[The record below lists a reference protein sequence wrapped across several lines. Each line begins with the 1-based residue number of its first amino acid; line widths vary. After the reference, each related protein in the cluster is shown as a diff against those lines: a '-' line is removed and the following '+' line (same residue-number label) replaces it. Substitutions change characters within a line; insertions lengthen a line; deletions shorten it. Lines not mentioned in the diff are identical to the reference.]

1 MFDMCGYGSGARFLL
16 ETAVKKRDM
25 RLAEWLLAHGAHP
38 NAAPARDRRFPKRSL
53 YECAVLE
60 DLPDMAE
67 LFVRYGASRTAPPL
81 DEHER
86 FVDACFGL
94 DRDAARR
101 SVLAHP
107 EYLQSPAAMFDAARR
122 DRSDVMALLVE
133 LGVSLEIHDR
143 TGKRALHEAA
153 ASGALGSARWLVER
167 GAEIDPR
174 EAIYNGTPLGWA
186 AHGDKSEMVSYLSRY
201 SRDIWSL
208 CFNGYVDRLREVL
221 TEDPGAATVVSK
233 DGQTP
238 LWWLPDDET
247 KAMQTV
253 ELLLAAGAN
262 PAAKSTDGDTA
273 ADWARR
279 RGMGDVAVR
288 LEAQGRSEDVRM

>member
-1 MFDMCGYGSGARFLL
+1 
-16 ETAVKKRDM
+16 
-25 RLAEWLLAHGAHP
+25 
-38 NAAPARDRRFPKRSL
+38 
-53 YECAVLE
+53 
-60 DLPDMAE
+60 
-67 LFVRYGASRTAPPL
+67 
-81 DEHER
+81 
-86 FVDACFGL
+86 
-94 DRDAARR
+94 
-101 SVLAHP
+101 
-107 EYLQSPAAMFDAARR
+107 
-122 DRSDVMALLVE
+122 
-133 LGVSLEIHDR
+133 
-143 TGKRALHEAA
+143 
-153 ASGALGSARWLVER
+153 
-167 GAEIDPR
+167 
-174 EAIYNGTPLGWA
+174 
-186 AHGDKSEMVSYLSRY
+186 
-201 SRDIWSL
+201 
-208 CFNGYVDRLREVL
+208 LREVL